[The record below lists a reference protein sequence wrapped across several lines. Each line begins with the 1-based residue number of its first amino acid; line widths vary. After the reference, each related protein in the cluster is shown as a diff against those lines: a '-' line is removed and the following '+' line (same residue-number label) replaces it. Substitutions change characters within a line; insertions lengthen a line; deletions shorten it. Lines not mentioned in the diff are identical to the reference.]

1 MNSSQC
7 KDCRSLVMN
16 PEALEAA
23 IPGLKILS
31 SGYGSVRGETGLC
44 RRHDQFVTASSTC
57 ADFEGKAKIVRELAM
72 TTRTGLQI
80 RLNRPPKK
88 HPGFA

>member
-1 MNSSQC
+1 MNQSHC
-7 KDCRSLVMN
+7 KDCQYSVMR

-44 RRHDQFVTASSTC
+44 RRREEFVTANSTC
-57 ADFEGKAKIVRELAM
+57 PEFEV
-72 TTRTGLQI
+72 
-80 RLNRPPKK
+80 
-88 HPGFA
+88 

>member
-1 MNSSQC
+1 MNESKC
-7 KDCRSLVMN
+7 KYCQYSVMR

-44 RRHDQFVTASSTC
+44 RRHDQLITASSTC
-57 ADFEGKAKIVRELAM
+57 ADFAVRITV
-72 TTRTGLQI
+72 TTKRWFWRGSFLHKRTSV
-80 RLNRPPKK
+80 
-88 HPGFA
+88 